1 MGLERNCKMK
11 KTVSV
16 KEQEINWY
24 KTELKNLWESDT
36 FPSPVLYLYDH
47 PFWPFV
53 CQSILSAKQN
63 RNAENWLYRAM
74 VNKMVIDF
82 VTEKQEWLD
91 FAWLD
96 LSQEIH
102 LNQLCRNIRSG
113 EEVIDIWEN
122 VATFLRWQCYPG
134 NKLDVLYYDQRM
146 FAEHDAS
153 RTLSIFEQFMEQWRG
168 LLNDKVEKIVSTLLG
183 VTINGSSDETEE
195 GNTKDRGNSVLKAK
209 DSEDDGEDTMAGR
222 GNANKYTKEETY
234 GNQFKGLINQY
245 LYDKHKD
252 FVHEIV
258 DTIGRVAE
266 VKQEHIEMESLLQY
280 SFPAPPYEDIE
291 GISSGNRIMDLLPSE
306 HAIMADPQSEILFYQ
321 KFASRQLQQFSCF
334 PKEYGAVPK
343 SANET
348 QKGPIIISIDTSG
361 SMEGYPVD
369 FARLL
374 VVDIF
379 KIAQQ
384 EKRPMFLIQF
394 SVGAQCIDL
403 SKGNGEEELV
413 AFLTNNMSGGS
424 DGEEMLWEILQQLNN
439 ETYSKA
445 DALIVSDFEFAY
457 CYGLEKDV
465 KDAQSK
471 GARFYALNVR
481 PGSAHPNYNK
491 LLDKIWEIRL

>member
-1 MGLERNCKMK
+1 MK
-11 KTVSV
+11 RSVSV

-24 KTELKNLWESDT
+24 KSVLKRLWISDS
-36 FPSPVLYLYDH
+36 FPLPIPYLYDH

-53 CQSILSAKQN
+53 CQSFLSAKKN
-63 RNAENWLYRAM
+63 SNADNWLYRTM
-74 VNKMVIDF
+74 VNKMIIDYISYNH
-82 VTEKQEWLD
+82 EKLEKAL
-91 FAWLD
+91 LN

-113 EEVIDIWEN
+113 EEVVDMWEK
-122 VATFLRWQCYPG
+122 VATYLRWQCYTC
-134 NKLDVLYYDQRM
+134 NKLDVLNYDQRI
-146 FAEHDAS
+146 FAEHDAN
-153 RTLSIFEQFMEQWRG
+153 RTLHIFEEFMEQWRG
-168 LLNDKVEKIVSTLLG
+168 LLNNKVEQIISRLFG
-183 VTINGSSDETEE
+183 VATSGSANEFEK
-195 GNTKDRGNSVLKAK
+195 GNKKDRGDSVLKAK
-209 DSEDDGEDTMAGR
+209 DSEDDEEDTMAGR
-222 GNANKYTKEETY
+222 GNAKKYTKEETY
-234 GNQFKGLINQY
+234 GNLFKGLINQY

-252 FVHEIV
+252 FVREIV

-266 VKQEHIEMESLLQY
+266 VKQEHMEMEALLQY

-306 HAIMADPQSEILFYQ
+306 HAIMADKQSEILFYQ
-321 KFASRQLQQFSCF
+321 KFASLQLQQFSCF
-334 PKEYGAVPK
+334 PKEYGAVPR

-361 SMEGYPVD
+361 SMEGNPVD

-394 SVGAQCIDL
+394 SIGAQCIDL
-403 SKGNGEEELV
+403 SNDNGEEELV
-413 AFLTNNMSGGS
+413 EFLTNNRSGGS
-424 DGEEMLWEILQQLNN
+424 DGEEMLKEILQQLNS

-465 KDAQSK
+465 REAQSK

-481 PGSAHPNYNK
+481 PGSAHPGYNK
-491 LLDKIWEIRL
+491 MLDKMWEIRL